1 MLESPDFKLPGI
13 YLTLWKIQIKSLFK
27 DSWDITKL
35 NEVHKNIQNYFSNS
49 TEFCAF
55 A

>member
-1 MLESPDFKLPGI
+1 MLESPDFKLPGM
-13 YLTLWKIQIKSLFK
+13 YLTLWKIRIKSLFK
-27 DSWDITKL
+27 DNWDRTKL
-35 NEVHKNIQNYFSNS
+35 NEARKSIQNYFPNS